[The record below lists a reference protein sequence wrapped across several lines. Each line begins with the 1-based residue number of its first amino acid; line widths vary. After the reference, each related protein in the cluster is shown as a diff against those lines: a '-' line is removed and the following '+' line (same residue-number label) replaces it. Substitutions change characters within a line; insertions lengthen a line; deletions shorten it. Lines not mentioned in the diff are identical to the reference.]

1 MTTTLSRFD
10 LRDAFTDSILYAA
23 QTDDPQE
30 ESEADESG
38 EADETSEPEDVETL
52 KAHWA
57 KQEQKLKKEAGK
69 WRTRYREAQQALAD
83 LGADTDGPG
92 ATSAPDATDATVR
105 AEAAETALT
114 EARIRLAFM
123 QANDKRTEPFK
134 DVDLALSTC
143 DFGAVKV
150 NDDGTVE
157 GLTEAMDYAAKKFP
171 YLVDDSKEETE
182 ERELPD
188 KPSGR
193 SVNRR
198 RKSMEHLTPA
208 ALAKKYPALRR
219 R

>member
-1 MTTTLSRFD
+1 MTMTLPRFD
-10 LRDAFTDSILYAA
+10 LREAFTDSIPYAA
-23 QTDDPQE
+23 QTDDPQG
-30 ESEADESG
+30 DE
-38 EADETSEPEDVETL
+38 DEGDQTSEPEDVEAL
-52 KAHWA
+52 KASWA
-57 KQEQKLKKEAGK
+57 KQERKLKKEAGK

-83 LGADTDGPG
+83 KGTGTDASG
-92 ATSAPDATDATVR
+92 ATSASDATDAIAR

-123 QANDKRTEPFK
+123 QANAKRAEPFK

-143 DFGAVKV
+143 NFGGVKV